1 MGCCISY
8 WNVKK
13 EERKKVYIM
22 EEDILEDSSVNRM
35 SKPVQNELDSHTIH
49 VKSRVFSVGEILEYN
64 VKRQNEE
71 FDKVLTRMMEA
82 NSSSE
87 H

>member
-13 EERKKVYIM
+13 EERKKVYM
-22 EEDILEDSSVNRM
+22 VEEDILEDSSVNPM
-35 SKPVQNELDSHTIH
+35 SRQSHVIH
-49 VKSRVFSVGEILEYN
+49 VKPRIFSIEEILEYN
-64 VKRQNEE
+64 AKRQNEE
-71 FDKVLTRMMEA
+71 FDRVLTTMMEA
-82 NSSSE
+82 SSSSE